1 MTWLLQVYLPSA
13 SADGS
18 VDGLSLW
25 TLVPFLNLSL
35 LKRNV
40 AKAKREKQ
48 LANRQLKQTA
58 NKPVTR
64 LALLIQIAY
73 GQIDSNLSINEPSSY
88 NTPALKVVIWHSSP
102 TSIYVKSICYR
113 TYLIQSCYLC
123 SVYLN
128 SKEIC

>member
-1 MTWLLQVYLPSA
+1 LDVSVIDSFELSHIKVTWLLQVYLPSA

-73 GQIDSNLSINEPSSY
+73 GQIDSNLSSSEPHLL
-88 NTPALKVVIWHSSP
+88 PV
-102 TSIYVKSICYR
+102 
-113 TYLIQSCYLC
+113 LISMDVQTF
-123 SVYLN
+123 
-128 SKEIC
+128 I

>member
-18 VDGLSLW
+18 VEGLSLW

-35 LKRNV
+35 LKGNV

-64 LALLIQIAY
+64 LALLIA
-73 GQIDSNLSINEPSSY
+73 DSLW
-88 NTPALKVVIWHSSP
+88 TDRLK
-102 TSIYVKSICYR
+102 TF
-113 TYLIQSCYLC
+113 
-123 SVYLN
+123 
-128 SKEIC
+128 